1 MNRNSV
7 AEKLACGPARACW
20 ALLLLV
26 PALPAAQSPIGYPR
40 AGCFRDEAGLLRPVL
55 GVAGNFVI
63 GDAEGSGI
71 AAAGC
76 RGKLTLV
83 KTEDA
88 IELRDRES
96 GRVLA
101 WRAPEGAA
109 LFAFPENGAAP
120 LVFFPE
126 TSQWLRAAEG
136 AAARALPPIDGEPLA
151 VSSSDG
157 RHALMAVR
165 REGGL
170 FLLKILLDRGV
181 VEEEAELAG
190 VHAPVLLLG
199 GGTALWGDRTDLVA
213 RAPDQRERR
222 IALPAPAQAMEHLG
236 EDWVRI
242 VLESGG
248 HMALRLSPGSEELYR
263 LPEVAR

>member
-40 AGCFRDEAGLLRPVL
+40 AGCFRDEAGLLRSVL

-63 GDAEGSGI
+63 GDAEGSGVVS
-71 AAAGC
+71 AAC
-76 RGKLTLV
+76 RGKLALV
-83 KTEDA
+83 KTEDT

-109 LFAFPENGAAP
+109 LFAFPGNGAAP
-120 LVFFPE
+120 LVFFPAASE
-126 TSQWLRAAEG
+126 WLRADEG
-136 AAARALPPIDGEPLA
+136 AEARALPPIDGEPLA

-157 RHALMAVR
+157 KAALMVVR

-170 FLLKILLDRGV
+170 FLLKVLLDWGV
-181 VEEEAELAG
+181 VEDEAELAG
-190 VHAPVLLLG
+190 AHAPVLLLG
-199 GGTALWGDRTDLVA
+199 GGTALWGDAADLVA

-222 IALPAPAQAMEHLG
+222 IALSAPAKAIEHLG

-248 HMALRLSPGSEELYR
+248 HMALRLSPGAEELYR
-263 LPEVAR
+263 LPEVIQ